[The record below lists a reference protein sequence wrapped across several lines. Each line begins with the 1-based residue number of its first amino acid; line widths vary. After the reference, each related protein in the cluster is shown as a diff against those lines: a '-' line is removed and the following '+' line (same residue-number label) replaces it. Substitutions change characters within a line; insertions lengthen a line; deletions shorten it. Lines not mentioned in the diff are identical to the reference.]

1 MCLLFRMIFK
11 SFYQPSLLVLT
22 ECFWYFFIIFPLQ
35 GCCIQIVTQSQMS
48 QPSTLLCPQ
57 RRTLTGYAKYVNSG
71 TTWHTADQ
79 CMTRLWDVH
88 RVHRCLS
95 LVDCVNKNKYLAK
108 AELGG
113 RPIHSKFW
121 TGWIYTE
128 WTYSIY
134 FRRLLLKLLCSWPQ
148 FSWLIIMRNKVVT
161 VIV

>member
-1 MCLLFRMIFK
+1 MVHLNLNGAFTLTFINIAVDVSIISYDIQILLSAVFAGVDRM
-11 SFYQPSLLVLT
+11 LLV
-22 ECFWYFFIIFPLQ
+22 FFIIFPLQ

-128 WTYSIY
+128 WSY
-134 FRRLLLKLLCSWPQ
+134 FVPDPSFLD
-148 FSWLIIMRNKVVT
+148 
-161 VIV
+161 